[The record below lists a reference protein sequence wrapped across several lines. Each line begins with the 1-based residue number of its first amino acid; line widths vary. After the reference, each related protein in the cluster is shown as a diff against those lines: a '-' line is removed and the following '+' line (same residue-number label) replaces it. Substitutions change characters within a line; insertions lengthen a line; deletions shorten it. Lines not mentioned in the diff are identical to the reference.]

1 MELELWQWLLVF
13 LASGVAIVG
22 AATWLA
28 RAGDRIATTTGL
40 GGLFV
45 GVALTATATS
55 LPEVVTAGSAALA
68 DSAELAV
75 GDLFGSNMANM
86 AILAVIDLISRRR
99 LWPQVGL
106 GHARVASVAIAL
118 TALGALFVVT
128 PTGPAIGWVGVD
140 TIAIV
145 LVYAA
150 ALAWFRRVQG
160 PRVTPGIGEIP
171 APMGWRRR
179 GRRGRRGSVVG
190 PTGAFLLAALAVLAV
205 GPIVAISSK
214 GIADTSGLGETFV
227 GVTFLAVAT
236 SLPELVASIAA
247 VRMGSFDL
255 AVGNLFGSNAMNMA
269 LFLVVDL
276 AYRPGP
282 ITTAASVNVV
292 IAAGVGAILLTA
304 MALAAVV
311 HGEETRLRR
320 LEPDAALLLTIY
332 LVLLG
337 ALSSMPD

>member
-28 RAGDRIATTTGL
+28 RAGDQIATTTGL

-68 DSAELAV
+68 DAPELAV

-86 AILAVIDLISRRR
+86 AVLAVIDLLSRRR
-99 LWPQVGL
+99 VWPTVGL

-118 TALGALFVVT
+118 TALAVLFVVT
-128 PTGPAIGWVGVD
+128 PTGPAIGWVGID
-140 TIAIV
+140 TLVIV
-145 LVYAA
+145 GVYAA
-150 ALAWFRRVQG
+150 ALAWFRRAQG
-160 PRVTPGIGEIP
+160 PRVTPGIEEVP
-171 APMGWRRR
+171 APMGWRRSS
-179 GRRGRRGSVVG
+179 RGRRGSRLG
-190 PTGAFLLAALAVLAV
+190 PTGAFILSALAVLAI
-205 GPIVAISSK
+205 GPIVAVSSK

-247 VRMGSFDL
+247 VRMGAFDL
-255 AVGNLFGSNAMNMA
+255 AVGNLFGSNALNMA
-269 LFLVVDL
+269 LFLAIDV

-282 ITTAASVNVV
+282 ITTAASVDVV
-292 IAAGVGAILLTA
+292 IAAGVGAIVLTA

-320 LEPDAALLLTIY
+320 LEPDAALLLVAY
-332 LVLLG
+332 VALLV